1 MMFDAYV
8 LIVVSPGSEKR
19 ISELLS
25 RMKGVVEVNELYGEY
40 DIIIKVRKD
49 SLPELDTFLTDQ
61 IRSVSDVKL
70 TSTMLISFEHKKP
83 KAAKD

>member
-1 MMFDAYV
+1 MVDAYV
-8 LIVVSPGSEKR
+8 LIAVSPGSEKR
-19 ISELLS
+19 VSKLLS
-25 RMKGVVEVNELYGEY
+25 LMRGVVEVSELYGEY
-40 DIIIKVRKD
+40 DIIIKARKD

-70 TSTMLISFEHKKP
+70 TSTMLVSFVHKKS